1 MHCHSR
7 QNSTAPHGAKGR
19 NNSQYCCANNVACFS
34 VVKTNATTPNKTT
47 RNSMQQAV
55 QTDATSNIQQCC
67 VRLHRALLKQ
77 KCRYSKAPRK
87 RTQHCW
93 MLHVASVCTPCC
105 MLLLF
110 VAQSLKPVKLLATLK
125 RTQQRN
131 KETGKQTT
139 YVAEQQQK
147 TQLNNTM
154 TIWRTPHMS

>member
-1 MHCHSR
+1 
-7 QNSTAPHGAKGR
+7 
-19 NNSQYCCANNVACFS
+19 
-34 VVKTNATTPNKTT
+34 
-47 RNSMQQAV
+47 
-55 QTDATSNIQQCC
+55 
-67 VRLHRALLKQ
+67 
-77 KCRYSKAPRK
+77 
-87 RTQHCW
+87 
-93 MLHVASVCTPCC
+93 

-154 TIWRTPHMS
+154 TMADPLYVINESPQMDVFYWQNNIRTKCTSEPKSKLVFFFFFRLAKQQLCKRITIFVDSFALVAPRRKTA